1 VAAGAIHA
9 QLPSRRKHPKN
20 LTTMKIISLL
30 AALSIA
36 CVSTFAQTARSSSTS
51 PEKGAASLPQD
62 RHEGMSISADPYTNS
77 ARAKEKFGKANPV
90 EVGILPVEVFI
101 RNETAQPMRVNLE
114 TVQLEV
120 HFSNG
125 TRQDIDWLRPAEV
138 ANAIAH
144 PGGAKNPQARRLP
157 IPLPSNDKKADKLAE
172 ILAPL
177 TLDADVVPPMGMVHG
192 FLYFNV
198 NHEMSVAAN
207 STLYAPDIV
216 ILPTNKPLMFFEVP
230 LGAPPQ

>member
-1 VAAGAIHA
+1 
-9 QLPSRRKHPKN
+9 
-20 LTTMKIISLL
+20 MKILSLVAVLSL
-30 AALSIA
+30 ACGGAS
-36 CVSTFAQTARSSSTS
+36 AQTPRSSSTS
-51 PEKGAASLPQD
+51 PEKGAAVLPQD
-62 RHEGMSISADPYTNS
+62 RHEGMTISADPYTNS
-77 ARAKEKFGKANPV
+77 ARAKEKFGKANPI
-90 EVGILPVEVFI
+90 EAGILPVEVFI

-120 HFSNG
+120 HFPNG

-144 PGGAKNPQARRLP
+144 PGGAKTPQARRLP
-157 IPLPSNDKKADKLAE
+157 IPLPSNDKKADKLTE

-198 NHEMSVAAN
+198 NHEMSLAAN

-216 ILPTNKPLMFFEVP
+216 VIPTNKALMFFEVP
-230 LGAPPQ
+230 LGSMPQ